1 MKNNLLAAFCLICSF
16 QAENSR
22 AQNPSNPCAADYW
35 RAIQLQDPALFQQN
49 EAFEQQVLQAFQQKN
64 NSEGLVENVKTI
76 PVVVHIIHENGVE
89 NLSDAQVQQAINWL
103 NQALANQ
110 GNFNQGSGANTGIQL
125 CLAQRTPD
133 NLPTNGITRD
143 QSPLTVMQMETQDQ
157 QVKNLNRWKPK
168 DYVNIWVVR
177 SICSNIYGCN
187 VYGYANYPFAHGAN
201 NDGVVMEAAYLAELG
216 KIAGLAHEVGHYLG
230 LYHTFEGGCLN
241 TNCLVNGDRIC
252 DTPPDQSTA
261 SVPCGEF
268 FSSCSTDTQSGPFTT
283 DQPDMSWN
291 FMDYGI
297 LACFH
302 DYTADQS
309 TRMNA
314 TLDGIRNSL
323 LESKGCL
330 PPCPAPTLAAFTA
343 SATSVAVG
351 ETVFFNNTSQNA
363 LGYTWT
369 LNGVPFGNQP
379 NAGYTFT
386 TPGVY
391 TVVLSAQPL
400 NSSLCDA
407 TTAQTTIE
415 VYCDVTASFTPGE
428 LTPDQDET
436 LFLSNTSQNATQIEW
451 FVDGVSQGSVLDSI
465 VFTTVGTHEI
475 MLVTS
480 NGICGDTATESVY
493 VLGVCVQKTFEY
505 SIHSPNYANPAN
517 FSGVTISTLT
527 EGNLVLLGTG
537 STGFFDHAPFL
548 VKLKPNGDILWT
560 KKLGLD
566 STAVYDAVSSATPD
580 GGFVVFISENDW
592 DDISL
597 YYKYLAKF
605 SADGSLIWCKQLLEG
620 SVNYISDL
628 LVYPNGDILLSS
640 AAALSKF
647 SANGTLIWSKDYFGI
662 KQLTLYPDG
671 GFIALEP
678 PFMMRFNAMGNIIWR
693 RLFDSSLAL
702 QLNTVLAM
710 PDGSIFAGGELST
723 NFPSVFHGGLL
734 KLDPNGETI
743 WSKTYRQIPV
753 STYQFECMTQS
764 PGGNLI
770 IAGYAW
776 ADNPGIAD
784 FYPYQLLLEMDLDGN
799 ILWSRHRPE
808 DFHVSDLASLNGGGY
823 IVTGE
828 RQSSL
833 LSTNK
838 HIRVLKTDGFGRTAG
853 CPESPKIVD
862 AYPLTVSNT
871 SLNFNNPANKQ
882 LEIVPMALPV
892 EDEPWVIDTFCAP
905 ECQQSFEICNNNL
918 DDDGDGLF
926 DCLDAE
932 CDCEEDKCQPKQGN
946 IWYIGYNAGLDFSE
960 NPPKMLFDGQ
970 TNCINNA
977 ATMCDVEGNL
987 LLYTDGIKV
996 FNRFHQPMPNGE
1008 LQIPFTVNHCII
1020 LPHPGDPSQ
1029 YYVVVNYMGGLIYT
1043 SLVDMNLDEGRGD
1056 LLPLQKN
1063 FPLASL
1069 SSGLAAVKACSFKGF
1084 WLTARTLEVESRI
1097 LSFRLDING
1106 LNTSPVASNTGQP
1119 VGSVGQIK
1127 FSPDGQFLACTY
1139 VSINSFDSFYV
1150 SSYRFDPYSSGQAF
1164 NPSVLGAYKLPF
1176 GTYGVEFSPNGR
1188 FLYVSGEFQGS
1199 GRLLQFDL
1207 EAGDLAAVKNSQVQ
1221 LAVFS
1226 NKNIRF
1232 LQLAPNGKIYAPSDP
1247 INTFPPINNKL
1258 DVIHKPDLPGL
1269 DCQYQHEGL
1278 ELSGLSLSQGV
1289 SFGLSNVIASYFEKP
1304 QKPIFGPNAP
1314 DTICELNVPIQY
1326 QLIDVQCEVDPISW
1340 QVEGLNAQIQPNY
1353 QYASVRYLA
1362 PGSGRL
1368 IVTTFSACG
1377 MASDTLDVLVIEPLN
1392 QALDLGPDLVV
1403 CQNGVFSFNAGS
1415 GFAKYQWSDGTA
1427 DSTVTTLF
1435 PGKYWVNVWDAC
1447 GNKQS
1452 DTITVSIAPGSVLD
1466 LGPDLP
1472 QQCAGFS
1479 ASYQR
1484 PASFVAWQWSPND
1497 FLSCTD
1503 CPNVTLSPQAS
1514 GQWVIIGQT
1523 AEGCISVDTL
1533 GATIRDTL
1541 LFSRDTSICSGQL
1554 LSLYGAQLPADTT
1567 AQFLFPNSGVG
1578 CDTLLTINVLGIETA
1593 SSEIDTTICADALF
1607 DFNGNL
1613 LPPDTVAVF
1622 YFAST
1627 AACDSVVTVRVEG
1640 FPPLSLALPM
1650 DTTIRVG
1657 ASVLLEAEVEGTG
1670 TLDFVWSPT
1679 DALSCGDCPNPLAN
1693 PLDTI
1698 TYTLAVTDAN
1708 GCIVQESVTLRVNEE
1723 CRVRIPT
1730 AFTPN
1735 GDGSNDVFRPVL
1747 DPCVRSVRLW
1757 QILNRWGEVVLTQ
1770 LNFPANDPNLGWDGV
1785 RDGKAHPSDVL
1796 VWVAEFE
1803 FYDGRIER
1811 QKGEVT
1817 LIR

>member
-1 MKNNLLAAFCLICSF
+1 MKNYLLAAWCLLCSF
-16 QAENSR
+16 QAAISQ

-49 EAFEQQVLQAFQQKN
+49 EAFEQQVLQVFQQKN
-64 NSEGLVENVKTI
+64 SSTTPTENVLTI
-76 PVVVHIIHENGVE
+76 PVVVHIVHDNGVE
-89 NLSDAQVQQAINWL
+89 NLSDAQVQQAITWL

-187 VYGYANYPFAHGAN
+187 VYGYANYPFAHGSN
-201 NDGVVMEAAYLAELG
+201 TDGIVMESAYLAELG

-230 LYHTFEGGCLN
+230 LYHTFEGGCSN
-241 TNCLVNGDRIC
+241 NNCLVNGDRIC

-314 TLDGIRNSL
+314 TLEGIRKSL

-330 PPCPAPTLAAFTA
+330 PPCPAPTVAAFTA
-343 SATSVAVG
+343 SATTVAAG
-351 ETVFFNNTSQNA
+351 ETVFFNNNSQNA
-363 LGYTWT
+363 LSYTWT

-400 NSSLCDA
+400 NSSLCDVN
-407 TTAQTTIE
+407 TTQITIE
-415 VYCDVTASFTPGE
+415 VYCAVTASFTLSE

-465 VFTTVGTHEI
+465 VFNAVGPYEI
-475 MLVTS
+475 MLVVG
-480 NGICGDTATESVY
+480 NGICADTATESIY
-493 VLGVCVQKTFEY
+493 VLGVCTQKTFEY
-505 SIHSPNYANPAN
+505 LIRIPEYINN
-517 FSGVTISTLT
+517 FSQLNTTVAMLN
-527 EGNLVLLGTG
+527 EGNLVVL
-537 STGFFDHAPFL
+537 STGYGGVMTDSKPIL
-548 VKLKPNGDILWT
+548 IKIKPNGEVIWT
-560 KKLGLD
+560 KNIGMGPA
-566 STAVYDAVSSATPD
+566 TIIGSSAIKATPD
-580 GGFVVFISENDW
+580 GGFVVFLL
-592 DDISL
+592 DIGQIVPNIQT
-597 YYKYLAKF
+597 KYLAKF
-605 SADGSLIWCKQLLEG
+605 SSDGVMTWCQQMPHEFG
-620 SVNYISDL
+620 SSAIDL
-628 LVYPNGDILLSS
+628 LVYPDGSILVSDFFSIL
-640 AAALSKF
+640 AKF
-647 SANGTLIWSKDYFGI
+647 TANGSLIWSKSYVGME
-662 KQLTLYPDG
+662 QLCSYPDG
-671 GFIALEP
+671 GFVALAA
-678 PFMMRFNAMGNIIWR
+678 PFLMRFDAMGNMLWR
-693 RLFDSSLAL
+693 RLLDSSPVMNLK
-702 QLNTVLAM
+702 TILAM
-710 PDGSIFAGGELST
+710 PDGSIFLGGELPT
-723 NFPSVFHGGLL
+723 NFPPAVHGRLL
-734 KLDPNGETI
+734 KLDANGETI
-743 WSKTYRQIPV
+743 WSKTYRQIPI
-753 STYQFECMTQS
+753 STYQFECMAIS
-764 PGGNLI
+764 PSGNLV
-770 IAGYAW
+770 IAGFAR
-776 ADNPGIAD
+776 ADGPGLGD
-784 FYPYQLLLEMDLDGN
+784 FYPFHLLMELDLDGN
-799 ILWSRHRPE
+799 ILWSRHRPD
-808 DFHVSDLASLNGGGY
+808 DFHNQDLINLPGGGY
-823 IVTGE
+823 VMTESNALTVRI
-828 RQSSL
+828 
-833 LSTNK
+833 
-838 HIRVLKTDGFGRTAG
+838 LKTDALGRTPG
-853 CPESPKIVD
+853 CPENPKVID
-862 AYPLTVSNT
+862 AYPLVVSNT
-871 SLNFNNPANKQ
+871 AVNFGPLDDTALNIIPVVF
-882 LEIVPMALPV
+882 PV
-892 EDEPWVIDTFCAP
+892 EDTPWLIDTLCAP

-946 IWYIGYNAGLDFSE
+946 IWYFGYNTGLDFSE
-960 NPPKMLFDGQ
+960 TPPKVLVNGQ
-970 TNCINNA
+970 TNCINTS

-987 LLYTDGIKV
+987 LLYTDGVKV

-1008 LQIPFTVNHCII
+1008 LQISLTANQCII
-1020 LPHPGDPSQ
+1020 LPHPGNPSQ

-1043 SLVDMNLDEGRGD
+1043 SLVDMTLDEGRGD

-1084 WLTARTLEVESRI
+1084 WLITRTLEMESRF
-1097 LSFRLDING
+1097 LSFRLDPTG
-1106 LNTSPVASNTGQP
+1106 LLLNPFSSNTGQP

-1127 FSPDGQFLACTY
+1127 FSSDGQYLASTY
-1139 VSINSFDSFYV
+1139 ISINNFDSSFVSI
-1150 SSYRFDPYSSGQAF
+1150 YRFDPYTSGLVF

-1188 FLYVSGEFQGS
+1188 FLYVSGEFQGA

-1207 EAGDLAAVKNSQVQ
+1207 EAGDLAAIKNSQVQ
-1221 LAVFS
+1221 LAEFS

-1247 INTFPPINNKL
+1247 FNFTSPFNHKL

-1278 ELSGLSLSQGV
+1278 VISNPPSSVGV
-1289 SFGLSNVIASYFEKP
+1289 VFGLSNVIASYFEKP
-1304 QKPIFGPNAP
+1304 QKPIFVPNAP

-1326 QLIDVQCEVDPISW
+1326 QLMAVQCEVDSIAW
-1340 QVEGLNAQIQPNY
+1340 QVDGLNAQIQPNF
-1353 QYASVRYLA
+1353 QSASIRYLT

-1377 MASDTLDVLVIEPLN
+1377 TASDTLEILVVEPLN
-1392 QALDLGPDLVV
+1392 QTLDLGPDLLV

-1415 GFAKYQWSDGTA
+1415 GFARYQWSDGTA

-1435 PGKYWVNVWDAC
+1435 TGKYWVNVWDAC

-1452 DTITVSIAPGSVLD
+1452 DTITVSIAPNSVLD
-1466 LGPDLP
+1466 LGADLP
-1472 QQCAGFS
+1472 QQCPGYSVA
-1479 ASYQR
+1479 YQQ
-1484 PASFVAWQWSPND
+1484 PASFVNWQWSPND
-1497 FLSCTD
+1497 FLSCAD

-1514 GQWVIIGQT
+1514 TTWVIIGQT

-1533 GATIRDTL
+1533 SATIRDTL
-1541 LFSRDTSICSGQL
+1541 LFSRDTAVCIGQTL
-1554 LSLYGAQLPADTT
+1554 EVLGTQLPADTT
-1567 AQFLFPNSGVG
+1567 AQFFLPAAAIG
-1578 CDTLLTINVLGIETA
+1578 CDTLLTIHVLGIETA
-1593 SSEIDTTICADALF
+1593 STQIDTIICPNTFF
-1607 DFNGNL
+1607 DFNGTQL
-1613 LPPDTVAVF
+1613 SADTVAVF
-1622 YFAST
+1622 HFASL
-1627 AACDSVVTVRVEG
+1627 AACDSVVTVRVDAY
-1640 FPPLSLALPM
+1640 PPLSLALPM

-1657 ASVLLEAEVEGTG
+1657 ASVLLEAEVDGTG
-1670 TLDFVWSPT
+1670 ALDFDWSPT
-1679 DALSCGDCPNPLAN
+1679 EGLSCTDCPNPLAN

-1698 TYTLAVTDAN
+1698 TYTLAVTDLN
-1708 GCIVQESVTLRVNEE
+1708 GCSVQESVTLRVNEE

-1747 DPCVRSVRLW
+1747 DPCVRTVRLW

-1770 LNFPANDPNLGWDGV
+1770 LNFPANDPNLGWDGIW
-1785 RDGKAHPSDVL
+1785 DGKAHPSDVL
-1796 VWVAEFE
+1796 IWVAEFE
-1803 FYDGRIER
+1803 FYDGRKES

-1817 LIR
+1817 LVR